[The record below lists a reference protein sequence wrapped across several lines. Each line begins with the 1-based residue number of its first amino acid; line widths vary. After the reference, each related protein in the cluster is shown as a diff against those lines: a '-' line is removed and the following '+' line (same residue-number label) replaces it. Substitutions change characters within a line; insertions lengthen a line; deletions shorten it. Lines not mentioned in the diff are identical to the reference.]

1 MNEPASIEKI
11 DQSDSSDNRRRVALL
26 YCGFSILFLGL
37 GVMVYAAAVFASLK
51 SDSHWIKGVPP
62 LVTFLFVIASVFFSV
77 KKDTW
82 LVDAVRRAS
91 LWFQDRIV
99 ILFLVALATS
109 AAAVF
114 GGLFVWKAANSKDGQ
129 LVVRVFKDAPV
140 REQALPDIP
149 VQFDNQLKEELIQR
163 VTDSRGQVQ
172 LDANASDVY
181 SIEIRQSKEEGAL
194 RTIIDPAAQIN
205 VKDTKQNLRQVLFGQ
220 IVKDAWIKPSG
231 SDSDTE
237 NLHPFAFMP
246 ESFFR
251 WQSKG
256 LPQTM
261 KVEANSLT
269 VPFALPGAE
278 TIIHRKAYVV
288 GFSPQLRLPR
298 WVVYK
303 VVPGATVPRRT
314 EIERFY
320 HDPDL
325 PAVQQL
331 DDSAYR
337 QNDYDRGHLI
347 RRADVV
353 GLGETELPKINY
365 FTVVVPQLAFVN
377 RQSWSSIERHTSAQA
392 DAGANVYVIRGPM
405 FSTKD
410 GQPKVGVTFIGP
422 QAAPVPTHFFQISL
436 VQTNGSRR
444 VEAFVVPN
452 TYVDMEGGDI
462 SRFRTSVDAISK
474 ATGLEFESS
483 LRVSDL

>member
-1 MNEPASIEKI
+1 
-11 DQSDSSDNRRRVALL
+11 
-26 YCGFSILFLGL
+26 
-37 GVMVYAAAVFASLK
+37 
-51 SDSHWIKGVPP
+51 
-62 LVTFLFVIASVFFSV
+62 VFFSV

-91 LWFQDRIV
+91 LWFQDRIA
-99 ILFLVALATS
+99 ILFLVALSTS
-109 AAAVF
+109 AAAVL

-140 REQALPDIP
+140 REQALPGIP

-172 LDANASDVY
+172 LDANATDVY

-231 SDSDTE
+231 SASDTE
-237 NLHPFAFMP
+237 KSHPFAFMP

-256 LPQTM
+256 VPQATQ
-261 KVEANSLT
+261 VGANYLE

-298 WVVYK
+298 WVAYK
-303 VVPGATVPRRT
+303 VVPGAAVPRT
-314 EIERFY
+314 PDAFE

-325 PAVQQL
+325 PAAQQL
-331 DDSAYR
+331 DNSAYKE
-337 QNDYDRGHLI
+337 NDFDRGHLI
-347 RRADVV
+347 SRADFF
-353 GLGETELPKINY
+353 GLDEAERRKRNY
-365 FTVVVPQLAFVN
+365 FTVIVPQLAFVN
-377 RQSWSSIERHTSAQA
+377 RVSWSSIERHTSAQA
-392 DAGANVYVIRGPM
+392 QAGANVYVIRGPM
-405 FSTKD
+405 FASKD

-422 QAAPVPTHFFQISL
+422 QAAPVPTHFFQVSL
-436 VQTNGSRR
+436 VQTNGSRS

-452 TYVDMEGGDI
+452 TYVDMEGGDV
-462 SRFRTSVDAISK
+462 SRFRSSVEAIGN
-474 ATGLEFESS
+474 ATGLVFDRS
-483 LRVSDL
+483 LRVSD